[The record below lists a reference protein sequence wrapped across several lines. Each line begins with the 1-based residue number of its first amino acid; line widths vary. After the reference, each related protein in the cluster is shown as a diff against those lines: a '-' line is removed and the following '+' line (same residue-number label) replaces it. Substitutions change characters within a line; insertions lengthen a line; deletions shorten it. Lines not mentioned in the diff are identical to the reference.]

1 MIILDTNVLSN
12 LMALKPDGAVTLW
25 LDSQPRD
32 SIWITSVTLMEL
44 RFGLYSMPA
53 GQKKQ
58 ILTGKLEILLGQKL
72 HQRVAPFDSSAAE
85 QTARLMAS
93 RKLQGRVGELRD
105 TMIAGIVLACN
116 ATLATRNMVH
126 FQDLADRVINP
137 WAA

>member
-1 MIILDTNVLSN
+1 MIILDTNVLLN

-58 ILTGKLEILLGQKL
+58 ILPGKLEILLGQKL

-93 RKLQGRVGELRD
+93 RELRD

-116 ATLATRNMVH
+116 AALATRNMVH